1 MQIKLT
7 EDVTAGDQLDEPA
20 VTPEIVR
27 SISEAIEARSRA
39 RVHELTQNLH
49 RADMADLFELL
60 TPENR
65 GGLIDI
71 LGDDFDV
78 EAVTELDE
86 QLRDAVME
94 RLPNENIAEAVKDLE
109 TDDAVY
115 LLEHLG
121 EGDRAQIL
129 EALPPLDRANVR
141 RALEY
146 PEDSAG
152 RLMQTDFVAVP
163 PYWTVGQTIDF
174 MREEDDL
181 PNNFYEIFVVD
192 PTFHLLGTVA
202 LGHILRTRRPV
213 RIETIMKR
221 EQTEIS
227 GHDDQEDVA
236 HMFAKY
242 NLVSAAVVDEDRR
255 IVGVITVDD
264 IVDVIQ
270 EEAEE
275 DIHRL
280 AGVGDEEMTS
290 SVWQTTRSR
299 WTWLAVNLV
308 TAIAASMV
316 IGAFDA
322 TISQMVALAI
332 LMPIVASMGGN
343 AATQTMTVAVRAIA
357 TNTLGPVNAARVVAR
372 EVLVGLLNGV
382 SFAIAMGFIAWVW
395 FADVGLGLVIAA
407 AMVINLF
414 AAGLAGILVPLALDK
429 VGADPAVASSAF
441 VTTVTDVVGFLS
453 FLGLAALFLL

>member
-1 MQIKLT
+1 MAGVDGDDHALT
-7 EDVTAGDQLDEPA
+7 PDLVG
-20 VTPEIVR
+20 
-27 SISEAIEARSRA
+27 SISEAIEARSRP
-39 RVHELTQNLH
+39 RVLELTGRLH
-49 RADMADLFELL
+49 RADLADLLELL
-60 TPENR
+60 KPEDR
-65 GGLIDI
+65 GGLIDL
-71 LGDDFDV
+71 LGDAFDV

-94 RLPNENIAEAVKDLE
+94 RLPNESIAEAVKDLD

-115 LLEHLG
+115 LLEDL
-121 EGDRAQIL
+121 EERDRAQIL
-129 EALPPLDRANVR
+129 EALPPLDRAAVKR
-141 RALEY
+141 SLEY

-163 PYWTVGQTIDF
+163 PYWTVGQTIDY
-174 MREEDDL
+174 MREEGDL
-181 PNNFYEIFVVD
+181 PESFYEIFVVD

-202 LGHILRTRRPV
+202 LGTILRTRRPV
-213 RIETIMKR
+213 RIEAIMKR
-221 EQTEIS
+221 EQTEIPVL
-227 GHDDQEDVA
+227 DDQEEVA
-236 HMFAKY
+236 HLFAQY
-242 NLVSAAVVDEDRR
+242 NLVSAAVVDDDRR
-255 IVGVITVDD
+255 IVGVVTVDD

-308 TAIAASMV
+308 TAISASVV
-316 IGAFDA
+316 IGMFDA

-357 TNTLGPVNAARVVAR
+357 TNTLGPLNAPRVVVR
-372 EVLVGLLNGV
+372 ELLVGLMNGV
-382 SFAIAMGFIAWVW
+382 SFAIAMGLITTVW
-395 FADVGLGLVIAA
+395 FGNVGLGLVIAA

-414 AAGLAGILVPLALDK
+414 VAGLAGIVVPLALEK
-429 VGADPAVASSAF
+429 AGADPAVASSAF

>member
-1 MQIKLT
+1 MHDDPSVISENT
-7 EDVTAGDQLDEPA
+7 ATGEEDAL
-20 VTPEIVR
+20 TPELVR
-27 SISEAIEARSRA
+27 AVSGAIEARSRTDILD
-39 RVHELTQNLH
+39 LTADLH
-49 RADMADLFELL
+49 SADMADLLELL
-60 TPENR
+60 KPEFR
-65 GGLIDI
+65 GGLIDL
-71 LGDDFDV
+71 LGTSFDV

-115 LLEHLG
+115 LLEDLG
-121 EGDRAQIL
+121 EGDRTEIL
-129 EALPPLDRANVR
+129 EALPALERANVQR
-141 RALEY
+141 SLEY

-163 PYWTVGQTIDF
+163 PFWTIGQTIDY

-181 PNNFYEIFVVD
+181 PDDFYEIFVVD
-192 PTFHLLGTVA
+192 PTFHLIGTVP

-213 RIETIMKR
+213 RIEAVMKR

-227 GHDDQEDVA
+227 ALIDQEQVA
-236 HMFAKY
+236 HMFAQY

-255 IVGVITVDD
+255 IVGVVTVDD

-280 AGVGDEEMTS
+280 AGVGDEELTS
-290 SVWQTTRSR
+290 SVWQTARSR

-308 TAIAASMV
+308 TAIFASAV
-316 IGAFDA
+316 IGLFDA

-343 AATQTMTVAVRAIA
+343 AATQTMTVAVRAMA
-357 TNTLGPVNAARVVAR
+357 THTLGPMNAMRVIVR
-372 EVLVGLLNGV
+372 EMLVGLLNGV
-382 SFAIAMGFIAWVW
+382 SFAIAMGGITMIW
-395 FADVGLGLVIAA
+395 FSDVKLGLVIGG
-407 AMVINLF
+407 AMIINHF
-414 AAGLAGILVPLALDK
+414 VAGLAGIVVPLALEK
-429 VGADPAVASSAF
+429 AGADPAIASTAF
-441 VTTVTDVVGFLS
+441 VTTVTDVVGFFS
-453 FLGLAALFLL
+453 FLGLAALFLF